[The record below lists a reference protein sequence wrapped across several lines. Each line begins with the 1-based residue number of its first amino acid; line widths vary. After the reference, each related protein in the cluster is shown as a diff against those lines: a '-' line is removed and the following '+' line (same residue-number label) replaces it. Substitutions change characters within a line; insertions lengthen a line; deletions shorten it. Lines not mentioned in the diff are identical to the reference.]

1 VEEIKM
7 AQQLAYTIDEV
18 CALSKIGRTTI
29 YAAISDGSL
38 TARKFRRRTVVLHD
52 DLNTFLQNLPPICD
66 RSPRTSEIS

>member
-1 VEEIKM
+1 M

-38 TARKFRRRTVVLHD
+38 ATSKMDSCYTNAARLLVRTLDQRPSVDSLK
-52 DLNTFLQNLPPICD
+52 LALSNPI
-66 RSPRTSEIS
+66 